1 MPALEERQRCA
12 LKETSREGFP
22 CTDMKLRILHHDS
35 CFDGASSAA
44 VFSRF
49 FREKIDPHAEIFY
62 TGLTHKSEK
71 QFQETLFDGDQNV
84 IVDFKYCPSPHLT
97 WWFDHHKSAFL
108 TKEDEDH
115 FRQDQSGRK
124 FVNPDFKSCTQ
135 FIATTLAEKFGFHR
149 NGLSDLIYWADI
161 IDGAQYPDARTAV
174 EMKEPAMK
182 LTLLIESNR
191 DAALLQQLIQEL
203 AARPLAGIAAD
214 YCAGP
219 LFRELLEQHER
230 AIRLIGERMQ
240 SSKGVAYFDLSHDK
254 IEGYNKFIPYYLHP
268 EDIYTVSVLSTPQ
281 RAKVSVGSSPWN
293 QARRRHNLAE
303 ICERY
308 GGGGHAQVAAISFPA
323 CDLDSAKRAALQ
335 IVEELQ
341 SE

>member
-1 MPALEERQRCA
+1 
-12 LKETSREGFP
+12 
-22 CTDMKLRILHHDS
+22 MKLRILHHDN

-44 VFSRF
+44 LFSRF
-49 FREKIDPHAEIFY
+49 YHERINPQAEISY

-71 QFQETLFDGDQNV
+71 QFNECLFDGDENV
-84 IVDFKYCPSPHLT
+84 IVDFKYSPSPRLT

-124 FVNPDFKSCTQ
+124 FVDPDFKSCTK
-135 FIATTLAEKFGFHR
+135 FIAITLAEKFDFKI
-149 NGLSDLIYWADI
+149 NGLSELIYWADI

-191 DAALLQQLIQEL
+191 EPELLRQIIREL
-203 AARPLAGIAAD
+203 AVRPLADLAAEHCTGERFKMLRD
-214 YCAGP
+214 
-219 LFRELLEQHER
+219 QHER
-230 AIRLIGERMQ
+230 VIRLIGERAI
-240 SSKGVAYFDLSHDK
+240 SEKGVVYFDLSDVDV
-254 IEGYNKFIPYYLHP
+254 EGYNKFIPYFLHP
-268 EDIYTVSVLSTPQ
+268 ECVYTVSVLSTPI
-281 RAKVSVGSSPWN
+281 RAKVSVGSNPWN
-293 QARRRHNLAE
+293 QSRRRHNLAE

-323 CDLDSAKRAALQ
+323 CDLESAKKAARQ

-341 SE
+341 ND

>member
-1 MPALEERQRCA
+1 
-12 LKETSREGFP
+12 
-22 CTDMKLRILHHDS
+22 MKLRILHHDN

-49 FREKIDPHAEIFY
+49 FREKIDPQADIHY

-71 QFQETLFDGDQNV
+71 QFNDALFDGDQNV
-84 IVDFKYCPSPHLT
+84 IVDFKYCPSARLT

-115 FRQDQSGRK
+115 FHQDRSGKK
-124 FVNPDFKSCTQ
+124 FVNPDFRSCTK
-135 FIATTLAEKFGFHR
+135 FIATTLAEKFGF
-149 NGLSDLIYWADI
+149 NIEGLSNLIYWADI

-182 LTLLIESNR
+182 LTLLIESNHDR
-191 DAALLQQLIQEL
+191 ALLQHLIRQL
-203 AARPLAGIAAD
+203 ACRPLADIAAEHCTGD
-214 YCAGP
+214 HY
-219 LFRELLEQHER
+219 RELLAQHER
-230 AIRLIGERMQ
+230 SIQIIGERARFAQ
-240 SSKGVAYFDLSHDK
+240 GVVFFDLSADG

-268 EDIYTVSVLSTPQ
+268 EGVYTVSVLTTPQ
-281 RAKVSVGSSPWN
+281 RAKVSVGSNPWN
-293 QARRRHNLAE
+293 QAKRRHNLAE

-308 GGGGHAQVAAISFPA
+308 GGGGHAQVAAISFPP
-323 CDLDSAKRAALQ
+323 CDLESAKKAARQ

-341 SE
+341 KE

>member
-1 MPALEERQRCA
+1 
-12 LKETSREGFP
+12 
-22 CTDMKLRILHHDS
+22 MKLRILHHDN

-44 VFSRF
+44 LFSRF
-49 FREKIDPHAEIFY
+49 YREKIDSQAEICY

-71 QFQETLFDGDQNV
+71 QFNECLFDGDENV
-84 IVDFKYCPSPHLT
+84 IVDFKYCPSARLT

-115 FRQDQSGRK
+115 FRQDRSGKK
-124 FVNPDFKSCTQ
+124 FVNPDFKSCTK
-135 FIATTLAEKFGFHR
+135 FIATTLAEKFNFKL
-149 NGLSDLIYWADI
+149 NGLSELIDWADI

-191 DAALLQQLIQEL
+191 DPELLRQLIREL
-203 AARPLAGIAAD
+203 AVRPLGDMAAT
-214 YCAGP
+214 YCTGD
-219 LFRELLEQHER
+219 RYNELLGQHER
-230 AIRLIGERMQ
+230 AIRLIGQRAIAE
-240 SSKGVAYFDLSHDK
+240 KGVVFFDLSDLN

-268 EDIYTVSVLSTPQ
+268 EYVYAVSVLSTPT
-281 RAKVSVGSSPWN
+281 RAKVSVGSNPWN
-293 QARRRHNLAE
+293 QAKRRHNLAE

-308 GGGGHAQVAAISFPA
+308 GGGGHAQVAAISFPT
-323 CDLDSAKRAALQ
+323 CDLESAKKAARQ

-341 SE
+341 EE

>member
-1 MPALEERQRCA
+1 
-12 LKETSREGFP
+12 
-22 CTDMKLRILHHDS
+22 MKLRILHHDN

-49 FREKIDPHAEIFY
+49 FREKIDPNAEICY

-71 QFQETLFDGDQNV
+71 QFNDALFDGDENV
-84 IVDFKYCPSPHLT
+84 IVDFKYSSSPRLT

-115 FRQDQSGRK
+115 FRQDCSGKK
-124 FVNPDFKSCTQ
+124 FVNPDFKSCTK
-135 FIATTLAEKFGFHR
+135 FIATTLAEKFGFNI
-149 NGLSDLIYWADI
+149 NGLSELIYWADI

-191 DAALLQQLIQEL
+191 DSAYLCQLIREL
-203 AARPLAGIAAD
+203 AVRPLAEIAAD
-214 YCAGP
+214 HCAGKH
-219 LFRELLEQHER
+219 FKELMAQHER
-230 AIRLIGERMQ
+230 ALRLIGERGI
-240 SSKGVAYFDLSHDK
+240 SSKGVMFFDLSQDH

-268 EDIYTVSVLSTPQ
+268 ECVYTVSILFTPQ
-281 RAKVSVGSSPWN
+281 RAKVSVGSNPWK
-293 QARRRHNLAE
+293 QAMRTHNLAE

-308 GGGGHAQVAAISFPA
+308 GGGGHAQVAAISFPP
-323 CDLDSAKRAALQ
+323 CDVESAKKAAKQ

-341 SE
+341 GE